1 MTARMLFVLILATLL
16 PAAAAAQAA
25 QPSTQYSVT
34 ALTLSRAVFG
44 GIRAGLEAS
53 FREGKVTADTLACVA
68 SLDESGLAPVYQSLM
83 REVLSEEDIRKLDA
97 FYGSEAGRRYFRWSL
112 NQLRIQQQLPVTEPM
127 ELSQQELDQANAF
140 HASGPGLVLAGIGAE
155 GSASQKTVNDAV
167 VKALE
172 PCKR

>member
-25 QPSTQYSVT
+25 HPSTQYSVT

-83 REVLSEEDIRKLDA
+83 REVLSEEVIRKLDA
-97 FYGSEAGRRYFRWSL
+97 FYGSEAGRR
-112 NQLRIQQQLPVTEPM
+112 PEPTRACAGD
-127 ELSQQELDQANAF
+127 ERSCKSPAARGRG
-140 HASGPGLVLAGIGAE
+140 SPPSSRGLGATRRRPPRPARAWP
-155 GSASQKTVNDAV
+155 S
-167 VKALE
+167 
-172 PCKR
+172 R